1 MDHTNA
7 DFGPLKNNVEIM
19 YQNLAVVAKLFAD
32 FALAKEHRYNKR
44 ILLHLCSRP
53 PTLVPFPSRPLKH
66 MARGRAGSRSRGGEL
81 ASVGFNDLWKPPLGE
96 KRRHS
101 STPLVAIVAD
111 AACLS
116 LTARTNRRAADD
128 RVSGE
133 LKSGGSRSAGTHSL
147 AETVRPAR
155 EMSRLGDHRRGPR
168 LGRLCHGFQVQAE
181 APPTGRRS
189 AKSASPLLARCF
201 TAGLFTAT
209 SPPYHLA
216 LLYSWTRGS
225 RRRRSLYDA
234 IHRWVT
240 VKGSV
245 WNPAAVVRRERT
257 VLPKFN
263 RPNWYRYRR
272 FCDVRPSPRPPS
284 APGCLYL
291 SRTVAFLAP
300 SPSHP
305 LRSRGRDV
313 SRAVLAQ
320 SGAERG
326 GGPRLPLGAA
336 AISGLSSI
344 ADQCFA
350 CCHVRL
356 LGRTAASAHHQHAAA
371 AAAVARDHGSGIRIA
386 DTVTFSRPRHVP
398 HRVPFEYHPEG
409 PPLVFLET
417 NKNKVDD
424 RPVILSRVK
433 APIADTYSFN
443 LKKPVNDAEDSQF
456 TLNDGVLFRHDRVV
470 IPASLQQQ
478 ILDELHDTHLGIVKM
493 KQLAR
498 RYVYWSRIDSDIE
511 KLVKGCEQCAATK
524 ANPPKAPC
532 HPWDVP
538 DENWDRIH
546 IDYAGPYQG
555 YNFLVCMDAKSKW
568 AEIKAMRE
576 APSSMN
582 TIALLNEI
590 FSVHGFPREMVS
602 DNASIF
608 RSQEFAEYCKA
619 NGIFQ
624 KFIAAGQPSTNG
636 LAERNVRTLKSR
648 LLAASNDPATMEE
661 KIRRIL
667 MRYRATP
674 LGCGKSPAELYL
686 NRKLRIRLDAI
697 FPFKLKPTQP
707 IPERIRSFHAGER
720 VQARVFIDNRRLWRF
735 GVVVRKY
742 GQRHYLVQLD
752 TGRTMKRHID
762 QLRATGVAKP
772 RKQVTF
778 GPSRSF
784 NVPVLDA
791 GRRSSLP
798 TAESGPQPPGSAP
811 SSQQQAGPG
820 QEAAGPRA
828 RRLRMP
834 LSYLRDYIPH

>member
-1 MDHTNA
+1 MAVDKMPRPTSVDEVRRFLGLVTYYSRFIPAFSSLSYPLRRLLRKDHSFFWSSACESSFLKLKAELCSERVLVPYDPLLPLVLTA
-7 DFGPLKNNVEIM
+7 DAGPCGIAAVLSHDADGVEKPIAYASRSLTDAEM
-19 YQNLAVVAKLFAD
+19 NYSQLDKE
-32 FALAKEHRYNKR
+32 ALAIVFAVSHFYNYVFGR
-44 ILLHLCSRP
+44 LF
-53 PTLVPFPSRPLKH
+53 TLVTDNQPLSRIIHHQKALPQ
-66 MARGRAGSRSRGGEL
+66 MTSARLLRYASFLSGFNYVVRFKKGDENQNVDCLSRAPVKEKFSSADQHFGEEVNQICSQVIFQISSEAITYHNIRAETARDSEL
-81 ASVGFNDLWKPPLGE
+81 ATLIE
-96 KRRHS
+96 
-101 STPLVAIVAD
+101 
-111 AACLS
+111 S
-116 LTARTNRRAADD
+116 L
-128 RVSGE
+128 
-133 LKSGGSRSAGTHSL
+133 K
-147 AETVRPAR
+147 
-155 EMSRLGDHRRGPR
+155 
-168 LGRLCHGFQVQAE
+168 
-181 APPTGRRS
+181 
-189 AKSASPLLARCF
+189 
-201 TAGLFTAT
+201 
-209 SPPYHLA
+209 
-216 LLYSWTRGS
+216 
-225 RRRRSLYDA
+225 
-234 IHRWVT
+234 
-240 VKGSV
+240 
-245 WNPAAVVRRERT
+245 
-257 VLPKFN
+257 
-263 RPNWYRYRR
+263 
-272 FCDVRPSPRPPS
+272 
-284 APGCLYL
+284 
-291 SRTVAFLAP
+291 
-300 SPSHP
+300 
-305 LRSRGRDV
+305 
-313 SRAVLAQ
+313 
-320 SGAERG
+320 
-326 GGPRLPLGAA
+326 
-336 AISGLSSI
+336 
-344 ADQCFA
+344 
-350 CCHVRL
+350 
-356 LGRTAASAHHQHAAA
+356 
-371 AAAVARDHGSGIRIA
+371 
-386 DTVTFSRPRHVP
+386 
-398 HRVPFEYHPEG
+398 
-409 PPLVFLET
+409 
-417 NKNKVDD
+417 
-424 RPVILSRVK
+424 
-433 APIADTYSFN
+433 
-443 LKKPVNDAEDSQF
+443 NDAEDSQF

-834 LSYLRDYIPH
+834 PSYLRDYILH